1 MLGDEDDGTFLQD
14 IENVQSNQFEIQ
26 RLRSLYDE
34 AAQDYSKKANQL
46 NEYSI
51 VAAND
56 RVSFFEKV
64 AIGAGACIA
73 AIVSF
78 LGAKTHP
85 LEPRWVL
92 RASLI
97 SLASALFAALLRNYL
112 YPFYLF
118 AARQVQ
124 FSKAYREREKR
135 KALCVKAM
143 PVNLNWDTGE
153 QIDPK
158 TFLIDWEQDDKQ
170 SASAIET
177 FQKREARYFRGWKW
191 SEVACL
197 GAVVASSVWLVLLVW
212 WNF

>member
-1 MLGDEDDGTFLQD
+1 LGDEDNSTFLQD
-14 IENVQSNQFEIQ
+14 IEKVQTNLNEIQ
-26 RLRSLYDE
+26 RLRSLHDE
-34 AAQDYSKKANQL
+34 AAQDYSRKANQL
-46 NEYSI
+46 NEYAI

-64 AIGAGACIA
+64 AIGAGASIA

-78 LGAKTHP
+78 LGAKSHP

-97 SLASALFAALLRNYL
+97 SLAFALFSALLRNYL

-118 AARQVQ
+118 AARQVEY
-124 FSKAYREREKR
+124 SKAYREREKR
-135 KALCVKAM
+135 KAQCVKAM
-143 PVNLNWDTGE
+143 PVNINWDTGE
-153 QIDPK
+153 QIDPTK
-158 TFLIDWEQDDKQ
+158 FVIDWELDDKQ

-177 FQKREARYFRGWKW
+177 LEKRKTRYFRGWKW

-197 GAVVASSVWLVLLVW
+197 AAIVVSSLWLVLLVW

>member
-1 MLGDEDDGTFLQD
+1 MLGDEGDSSFIQD
-14 IENVQSNQFEIQ
+14 IEKVQSNQLEIQ

-46 NEYSI
+46 NEHSI
-51 VAAND
+51 VAAKD
-56 RVSFFEKV
+56 RESFFEKV
-64 AIGAGACIA
+64 AIGAGASIA

-78 LGAKTHP
+78 LGAKAHP

-135 KALCVKAM
+135 KAQYVKAM
-143 PVNLNWDTGE
+143 PVNINWDTGE
-153 QIDPK
+153 QIDPTK
-158 TFLIDWEQDDKQ
+158 FLIEWGKDDKQ

-177 FQKREARYFRGWKW
+177 LERRETRYFRGWKW

-197 GAVVASSVWLVLLVW
+197 TAIVVSSLWLVLLVW

>member
-1 MLGDEDDGTFLQD
+1 MAEGRTTVRFFRTSRR
-14 IENVQSNQFEIQ
+14 QSNQLEIQ

-46 NEYSI
+46 NEHSI
-51 VAAND
+51 VAAKD

-64 AIGAGACIA
+64 AIGAGASIA

-78 LGAKTHP
+78 LGAKSHP

-97 SLASALFAALLRNYL
+97 SLSSVLFAALLRNYL
-112 YPFYLF
+112 YPFYFF

-124 FSKAYREREKR
+124 YSKAYREKEKR
-135 KALCVKAM
+135 KAQCVKAM
-143 PVNLNWDTGE
+143 PVNINLDTGE
-153 QIDPK
+153 QIDPTK
-158 TFLIDWEQDDKQ
+158 FLIEWEQDDTQ
-170 SASAIET
+170 SASAIEKL
-177 FQKREARYFRGWKW
+177 QKRETRYFRGWKW
-191 SEVACL
+191 SEAACL
-197 GAVVASSVWLVLLVW
+197 SAIFVSSQWLVLLVR